1 MHYFKPLIRSFLT
14 VATVA
19 LTVFFVA
26 VLWHE
31 YVLAPWTRDGRV
43 SADVVQIAPEVSGTV
58 SALTVMDNQ
67 LVRRGDVLYVIDP
80 ERYQLAIDAAQ
91 AEVDAKHDDM
101 LMLAATAERHSKLN
115 GVVSAESVEQTRA
128 AALVAKSA
136 YNKAIV
142 ARNIANLD
150 MERSTIRSPVDGYVT
165 NLRLHVG
172 DYAIAGVTK
181 VAVLDANSFWIT
193 GYFEETK
200 LRKIRVGDVAAI
212 RLMGFDQRVEGRVES
227 IGRGIADA
235 NEASGSL
242 GLPEVD
248 PVFTWVRLAQR
259 IPVRI
264 RIDGVPSG
272 VGLAAGMTCS
282 VAIGEAATDGA
293 KGRLVSLV
301 RGFM

>member
-1 MHYFKPLIRSFLT
+1 MRYFKPLLRSLLT
-14 VATVA
+14 VAVVA

-26 VLWHE
+26 ILWHE

-58 SALTVMDNQ
+58 SALNVVDNQ
-67 LVRRGDVLYVIDP
+67 LVHRGDVLYVIDP
-80 ERYQLAIDAAQ
+80 ERYQLAINAAQ

-101 LMLAATAERHSKLN
+101 LILEATAERHNKLN
-115 GVVSAESVEQTRA
+115 GVVSAESIEQAGA

-142 ARNIANLD
+142 ALNIAKLD
-150 MERSTIRSPVDGYVT
+150 MERSTIHSPVDGYVT

-172 DYAIAGVTK
+172 DYATAGTTK

-212 RLMGFDQRVEGRVES
+212 RLMGFDQRIEGRVES

-235 NEASGSL
+235 NEASGTL

-264 RIDGVPSG
+264 RIDSVPSG
-272 VGLAAGMTCS
+272 VNLAAGMTCS

-293 KGRLVSLV
+293 KGHLVSLV
-301 RGFM
+301 RTFM